1 MQAFPPSFKKLVH
14 ELSRLPSI
22 GEKSATR
29 LAYYI
34 LKEEGDLG
42 KKLSS
47 AISEAC
53 SKIGLCKTCFF
64 LSEEEQCRFCVDPG
78 RDSHVLCVVEKP
90 MDIISFERMGEF
102 RGLYHV
108 LHGLWAPLRGQGP
121 ESMKLAELLRRAES
135 AEIEE
140 VIIATGSTVE
150 GDATALYVARL
161 LSERGIPSSR
171 LAQGMPKG
179 GELEYSD
186 EVTLARALAGRSRIE
201 AL

>member
-1 MQAFPPSFKKLVH
+1 MCFALLKNRWILFPL
-14 ELSRLPSI
+14 
-22 GEKSATR
+22 
-29 LAYYI
+29 
-34 LKEEGDLG
+34 
-42 KKLSS
+42 
-47 AISEAC
+47 
-53 SKIGLCKTCFF
+53 
-64 LSEEEQCRFCVDPG
+64 
-78 RDSHVLCVVEKP
+78 
-90 MDIISFERMGEF
+90 RMGEF